1 MTRVSIVTLG
11 AVMLGVLIMV
21 VSSYGCPPS
30 AVAYSVGVGDPVC
43 WSIPPRPDYYTNW
56 SNSHFFKI
64 GDTLVFN
71 FEGGLSNV
79 VQVTKQ
85 DYESCTVA
93 SAYKP
98 FQIFNNGP
106 ANFTLLDKGVLYFI
120 TNVSNY
126 CSLGQKISVS
136 VHECACPVNE
146 PPSAPS
152 VSPPPAAVP
161 PSSVSWNRPQPPAAQ
176 VMTPVGAPSPLGYNG
191 SSTET
196 FPSVKSAASVLQ
208 KGMVLGVLHAILF
221 WLGGV
226 WLLVI

>member
-1 MTRVSIVTLG
+1 
-11 AVMLGVLIMV
+11 MLN
-21 VSSYGCPPS
+21 
-30 AVAYSVGVGDPVC
+30 VG
-43 WSIPPRPDYYTNW
+43 IA
-56 SNSHFFKI
+56 
-64 GDTLVFN
+64 VFN

-93 SAYKP
+93 TAYKP

-126 CSLGQKISVS
+126 CSLGQKISIS

-152 VSPPPAAVP
+152 VSPPPPAVP
-161 PSSVSWNRPQPPAAQ
+161 PSSVSWNRSQPPAAQ

-196 FPSVKSAASVLQ
+196 FPSVKSAASALQ

>member
-1 MTRVSIVTLG
+1 MTRVSIAKLG

-21 VSSYGCPPS
+21 VPSYGCPPS

-64 GDTLVFN
+64 GDALAAT
-71 FEGGLSNV
+71 
-79 VQVTKQ
+79 
-85 DYESCTVA
+85 
-93 SAYKP
+93 AYMP

-126 CSLGQKISVS
+126 CSLGQKISIS

-152 VSPPPAAVP
+152 VSPPPASVP
-161 PSSVSWNRPQPPAAQ
+161 PSSVSRNRSQPPAAQ

-196 FPSVKSAASVLQ
+196 FPSV
-208 KGMVLGVLHAILF
+208 
-221 WLGGV
+221 
-226 WLLVI
+226 